1 MVKLLKLLTS
11 RLFFSVLAIV
21 LQLLFVLIPYF
32 LLRDY
37 YVVIDSATGIISA
50 LVALFIFC
58 RDDALEYRVSWIMLV
73 LIFPVFGWTI
83 YLFFGNKKQSG
94 KEKTKKINYQQVVHD
109 IWEDE
114 TGRAVEPES
123 MDNPDN
129 TVLARYI
136 QNHSNAMVYGNSE
149 VTYYPQS
156 DQAWLPLLE
165 ALESAERFIFIEF
178 FIMDRGYVLS
188 KVVEILERKAAR
200 GVRVCLMYDDI
211 GCMLT
216 LPSNFCRK
224 LRKKGIET
232 VRFNPV
238 RPRLNPRL
246 NYRDH
251 RKVCIIDGNT
261 VISGGL
267 NLADEYFN
275 KRIRFGHWKDNSFI
289 IKGDGVWNYTLMFM
303 QLWNFSCPT
312 EYLIKNY
319 RDYAPDHKIR
329 GFGGLIQSYGDS
341 PLDSDCVAENSYLK
355 MIGSAHK
362 YVWIST
368 PYLILDS
375 AMRQAL
381 ILAAKSNIDV
391 RIITPAIPD
400 KKAVFELTR
409 SNYYQL
415 VESGVK
421 IYEYLPGFIH
431 AKMFVSDDKRAILG
445 TTNMDFRSF
454 FLNFECATVFYGGK
468 TVMEVKKDFLRTFEC
483 CRQIPADY
491 RNTVGRFRRVFRGA
505 VSAFEPLL

>member
-1 MVKLLKLLTS
+1 MIKLFKFFTS
-11 RLFFSVLAIV
+11 RLFFSVLAIA
-21 LQLLFVLIPYF
+21 LQLLFLLIPYF

-50 LVALFIFC
+50 IVALFIFC

-83 YLFFGNKKQSG
+83 YLFFGNKKQSE
-94 KEKTKKINYQQVVHD
+94 KERNKKRNYQQLVRD

-114 TGRAVEPES
+114 TGHVFDVED
-123 MDNPDN
+123 MKDPDGKI
-129 TVLARYI
+129 LARYI
-136 QNHSNAMVYGNSE
+136 LNHSNAMVYGNSD

-156 DQAWLPLLE
+156 DQAWLPLIQ
-165 ALESAERFIFIEF
+165 ALESAQKFIFIEF
-178 FIMDRGYVLS
+178 FIFDQGSVLS
-188 KVVEILERKAAR
+188 RVTDILQRKAAQ
-200 GVRVCLMYDDI
+200 GLRVCLMYDDI
-211 GCMLT
+211 GCMFT
-216 LPSNFCRK
+216 LPSNFAKK
-224 LRKKGIET
+224 LRKKGIEA

-251 RKVCIIDGNT
+251 RKMCIIDGNT

-267 NLADEYFN
+267 NMADEYFN
-275 KRIRFGHWKDNSFI
+275 KRIRFGHWKDNTFI
-289 IKGDGVWNYTLMFM
+289 IKGDGVWNYTLMFI
-303 QLWNFSCPT
+303 QLWNFSCPD
-312 EYLIKNY
+312 EYIIRNHT
-319 RDYAPDHKIR
+319 DYAPDLSFK
-329 GFGGLIQSYGDS
+329 GNGGLIQSYGDS

-355 MIGSAHK
+355 MIGSAHE

-483 CRQIPADY
+483 CRQIPVDY
-491 RNTVGRFRRVFRGA
+491 RNTVSRFRRVFRGA